1 MLSCNNS
8 FNRNV
13 YFVTALLFK
22 RQASSVLKV
31 NHIKELGLELLRR
44 RLIYA
49 RIPFRKDITM
59 NRVQKACLLPF
70 IALLSIIGYSASALS
85 NPQIATIPG
94 ARANMNVLPPRS
106 VQSEGFS
113 YQHEVTVALPASYAV
128 QPERAYPVLWV
139 LDAPLIMRSVVGLL
153 DVLVLGN
160 LAPEMIVVGVG
171 SPPAEGLAGVGRRV
185 MDFSPPGKGYAP
197 PGLAGER
204 WSALAPI
211 PDFPHQAEAFLR
223 LLVDE
228 LRPQLAAEFRF
239 TGEHAL
245 LGHSAGGM
253 FAAYS
258 LFTRPGAFQ
267 KMIIGSPYLDG
278 VDGAVFATEARYA
291 ATHDDL
297 EATVFLGVGEKEAE
311 EYFVAISGNLES
323 TARLSRTLTTRHYP
337 ALDLNTRIF
346 AGKDHYTVLP
356 DVIISGIGY
365 LWRDEIATLPSSW
378 PVREVTEN

>member
-1 MLSCNNS
+1 MNP
-8 FNRNV
+8 
-13 YFVTALLFK
+13 
-22 RQASSVLKV
+22 
-31 NHIKELGLELLRR
+31 
-44 RLIYA
+44 LIQ
-49 RIPFRKDITM
+49 FRMAT
-59 NRVQKACLLPF
+59 F
-70 IALLSIIGYSASALS
+70 IALLSIVGISTSALA
-85 NPQIATIPG
+85 NPQLATIPG
-94 ARANMNVLPPRS
+94 ARVNMNVLPPRS
-106 VQSEGFS
+106 FQSKAFS
-113 YQHEVTVALPASYAV
+113 YAHQVTVALPASYAV

-139 LDAPLIMRSVVGLL
+139 LDSPMIMRSVVGLL

-171 SPPAEGLAGVGRRV
+171 SSPEDGLAGVGRRV

-211 PDFPHQAEAFLR
+211 PDFPHQADAFLS

-228 LRPQLAAEFRF
+228 IRPKLAAEYRF
-239 TGEHAL
+239 SGEHAL

-258 LFTRPGAFQ
+258 LFARPDAFQ
-267 KMIIGSPYLDG
+267 KMIIGSPYLEG
-278 VDGAVFATEARYA
+278 VNGAVFATEARYA
-291 ATHDDL
+291 ADHDDL
-297 EATVFLGVGEKEAE
+297 KAKVFLGVGEKEAE

-323 TARLSRTLTTRHYP
+323 TARLSRTLIARHYP
-337 ALDLNTRIF
+337 SLDLDTRIF

-356 DVIISGIGY
+356 DVIISGIGF

-378 PVREVTEN
+378 PVREAVAK